1 MIISLNKS
9 KTGYIPEMEKLLGE
23 KIYESCDRSETLKI
37 LPQADIIVTFG
48 GGQRSFSFD
57 EEILAACTNLK
68 LVCSVTAGMED
79 LPIDK
84 LHEMGIKICNSR
96 GAQGGSI
103 AEYVIACMLILSHNY
118 HFYIRNQAKRQ
129 WGPLVPGEDLSGKTF
144 CVIGTGAIGKELSK
158 KAKANDMHV
167 IGIDKYPSSTPF
179 FDDVFGT
186 DKLHQALSQSDFV
199 ALAAPLVDETY
210 HMMAER
216 EFCAMKETGVF
227 INISR
232 GDTADE
238 QALIKALKEKQI
250 AGAIL
255 DVFHEEP
262 LPVDSPLWD
271 MENVLVTPHA
281 SGPSKNTTQRVAQI
295 LCDNIIRYRKGEEL
309 VNEF

>member
-1 MIISLNKS
+1 MIISMNKS

-23 KIYESCDRSETLKI
+23 KIYEYCDRGETLKM
-37 LPQADIIVTFG
+37 LPQADIIITFG
-48 GGQRSFSFD
+48 GGQRSFPFD
-57 EEILAACTNLK
+57 EEVLAACSSLK

-79 LPIDK
+79 LPIGR

-118 HFYIRNQAKRQ
+118 HFYIRNQAKHQ
-129 WGPLVPGEDLSGKTF
+129 WVPLVPGEDLSAKTF
-144 CVIGTGAIGKELSK
+144 CVIGAGAIGRQLGN
-158 KAKANDMHV
+158 KAKVNDMRV
-167 IGIDKYPSSTPF
+167 IGVDKYPEPIPF
-179 FDDVFGT
+179 FDEVFGT
-186 DKLHQALSQSDFV
+186 DKLHEALMQSEFV
-199 ALAAPLVDETY
+199 ALAVPLVHETF
-210 HMMAER
+210 HMMAEK
-216 EFCAMKETGVF
+216 EFRAMKESGVF

-232 GDTADE
+232 GDTVDE

-281 SGPSKNTTQRVAQI
+281 SGPSKNTTHRVAQI
-295 LCDNIIRYRKGEEL
+295 LCDNIVRYRKGEEII
-309 VNEF
+309 NEF